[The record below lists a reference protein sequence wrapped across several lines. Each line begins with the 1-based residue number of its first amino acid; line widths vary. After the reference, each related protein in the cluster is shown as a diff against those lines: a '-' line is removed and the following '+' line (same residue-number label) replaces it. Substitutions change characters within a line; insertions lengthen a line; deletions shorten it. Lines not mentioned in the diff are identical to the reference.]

1 MALKGCTRS
10 RMKEIIKQIVLRKYH
25 LSDSFTGM
33 HTLCNQRDVQYLLLL
48 SLLFLFVVCH
58 CVKVVALP
66 YMKHLKKELKS
77 QCCVRE
83 ERDQRGND
91 IEDKH

>member
-1 MALKGCTRS
+1 MYPISNERNNKAN
-10 RMKEIIKQIVLRKYH
+10 
-25 LSDSFTGM
+25 SFEKISSVQAFVIM
-33 HTLCNQRDVQYLLLL
+33 HVLCNQHDVQYLLLL
-48 SLLFLFVVCH
+48 SLLFLFVVCR

-83 ERDQRGND
+83 E
-91 IEDKH
+91 